1 MNPKGETCRIN
12 VIVVHHNEK
21 TTEFCL
27 LKKTPVFVPPVTWV
41 AILLV
46 AHYLLYVRRLGKM
59 SLYGALCGPS
69 FVRTVTSLLKSREKF
84 KFCDTSLKMHTSTT
98 NLLYFLVEEQTD
110 LHIGTLFP
118 SHLTS
123 FSLQNKALESL
134 TSPMCRNIIIENQN
148 M

>member
-84 KFCDTSLKMHTSTT
+84 KFCDTSLKCIQVLRTYCTFLLKNKLTYTSGHSFLRIS
-98 NLLYFLVEEQTD
+98 LLF
-110 LHIGTLFP
+110 HSKIKP
-118 SHLTS
+118 
-123 FSLQNKALESL
+123 
-134 TSPMCRNIIIENQN
+134 
-148 M
+148 